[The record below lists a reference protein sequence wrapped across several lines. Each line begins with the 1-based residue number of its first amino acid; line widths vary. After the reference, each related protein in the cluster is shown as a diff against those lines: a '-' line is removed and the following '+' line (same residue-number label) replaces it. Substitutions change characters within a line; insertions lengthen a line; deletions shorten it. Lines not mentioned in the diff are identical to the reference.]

1 MKVYNLACPLDHRFE
16 GWFASEA
23 DCLAQQDKGMLACPL
38 CDSTEIARMPSA
50 PHIGKSGSSKE
61 TPTSTELTVPHT
73 PATDHSSVSSGIGGS
88 TSGDVLALTGGDH
101 SQLEAQV
108 QAAFLNGMRE
118 LMGRSEDVGDSF
130 AEEARKIHYKES
142 PERSIRGQT
151 TLDEAE
157 ALREEGIEVMAM
169 PMLPALKNTLQ

>member
-1 MKVYNLACPLDHRFE
+1 
-16 GWFASEA
+16 
-23 DCLAQQDKGMLACPL
+23 
-38 CDSTEIARMPSA
+38 MPSA
-50 PHIGKSGSSKE
+50 PHIAKSSSGKAASS
-61 TPTSTELTVPHT
+61 STELTVAA
-73 PATDHSSVSSGIGGS
+73 PASTDSSGVGGAL
-88 TSGDVLALTGGDH
+88 TGDVLALTGSDH

-108 QAAFLNGMRE
+108 QAAFLKGMRE
-118 LMGRSEDVGDSF
+118 LMGRSEDVGASF

-169 PMLPALKNTLQ
+169 PMLPAFKNTLQ

>member
-1 MKVYNLACPLDHRFE
+1 MKVYNLACPLNHRFE
-16 GWFASEA
+16 GWFASEE
-23 DCLAQQDKGMLACPL
+23 DCLAQQDKGMLACPI
-38 CDSTEIARMPSA
+38 CDSPEITRMPSA
-50 PHIGKSGSSKE
+50 PHIAKSSLTQE
-61 TPTSTELTVPHT
+61 TSTSKELTVAHA
-73 PATDHSSVSSGIGGS
+73 PATDHSGAS
-88 TSGDVLALTGGDH
+88 SGDVVAMTGSDH
-101 SQLEAQV
+101 SQLEAKV
-108 QAAFLNGMRE
+108 QAAFLKGMRE
-118 LMGRSEDVGDSF
+118 LMGRSEDVGSSF